1 MRFASPGRFKDASEF
16 RARWRELTGDL
27 DCAEIVRGGA
37 GPLARPIEVFGRKL
51 DNRFAIHPMEGWDGT
66 TDGRPTDATLRRWR
80 RFGESG
86 AQLIWGGEAWAVS
99 PEARAN
105 PNQLCTT
112 SESVALESL
121 ARLREAVRAGSRS
134 HGDDP
139 ERLVI
144 GLQMTHSGRWAR
156 PTFAGPAPLAACAD
170 RVLDARLAPNQVH
183 VLTDDEL
190 AGVIDRYVA
199 LARLAQ
205 RAGFDFVDV
214 KACHGYLIHELLG
227 ARERP
232 GAVGGTLKH
241 RARVLLR
248 IVERIRE
255 ACPALGIGVRMSV
268 GDVAP
273 HRRDAQTGIGRA
285 ESDAPP
291 RGFGPEES
299 DGGAFELAEPLQ
311 VIAWILERGV
321 GAISVTLG
329 SPYTC
334 PHVQRPAA
342 YPPSDGYEPP
352 RDPLLEVA
360 RHLRATREI
369 KRAFPSCAIV
379 GAGYTYLQEW
389 LAHVAEHELERGHVD
404 LVGLGRMVLSY
415 PTLPRDV
422 LAARALDRRA
432 LCRTFSDCT
441 TAPRNGLPSGCYPL
455 DPHYRDGPDSERL
468 AQIKNR
474 TRKEHE
480 RGP

>member
-1 MRFASPGRFKDASEF
+1 MRFASPGRFKDVAAF
-16 RARWRELTGDL
+16 RANWRELTGDL
-27 DCAEIVRGGA
+27 DCAEIVRGSA
-37 GPLARPIEVFGRKL
+37 GPLGSPVEVFGRKL
-51 DNRFAIHPMEGWDGT
+51 ANRFAIHPMEGWDGT
-66 TDGRPTDATLRRWR
+66 TDGRPSEATLRRWR

-112 SESVALESL
+112 RESAALESL
-121 ARLREAVRAGSRS
+121 TQLRDAVREGARS
-134 HGDDP
+134 QGDDP
-139 ERLVI
+139 DRLVI

-156 PTFAGPAPLAACAD
+156 PTSAGPAPLAACAD
-170 RVLDARLAPNQVH
+170 RVLDARFSPGQVH

-190 AGVIDRYVA
+190 SGVIDRYVD
-199 LARLAQ
+199 LARFAQ
-205 RAGFDFVDV
+205 QAGFDFVDV
-214 KACHGYLIHELLG
+214 KACHGYLLHELLG
-227 ARERP
+227 ARARE

-241 RARVLLR
+241 RARMLLR

-255 ACPALGIGVRMSV
+255 ACPTLGIGVRISV
-268 GDVAP
+268 GDVPP
-273 HRRDAQTGIGRA
+273 HRRDAESGIGRA
-285 ESDAPP
+285 ESGAPP
-291 RGFGPEES
+291 RGFGPEVS
-299 DGGAFELAEPLQ
+299 DGGAFDLAEPLQ
-311 VIAWILERGV
+311 VIEWLVELGV
-321 GAISVTLG
+321 GALSVTLG

-360 RHLRATREI
+360 RHLRATREV
-369 KRAFPSCAIV
+369 KRAFPNVAIV

-389 LAHVAEHELERGHVD
+389 LAHVAEYELERGHVD

-415 PTLPRDV
+415 PTLPRDA
-422 LAARALDRRA
+422 LAGRALDRRA

-455 DPHYRDGPDSERL
+455 DPHYRDGPDAERL
-468 AQIKNR
+468 AR
-474 TRKEHE
+474 AKEKI
-480 RGP
+480 RGT